1 MKISNQSNKFQK
13 TTLGHKFRISSG
25 FKQYNVVLTKEQSI
39 LTKIMSSLEGKNIQ
53 TQ

>member
-13 TTLGHKFRISSG
+13 TTLGHQFRICSL
-25 FKQYNVVLTKEQSI
+25 FKQYIVVMTKEQSI
-39 LTKIMSSLEGKNIQ
+39 PTKILSSLEGENIQ